1 MLPPLPQRPDRRRVP
16 VRPAGEIEIKGHD
29 MVYCAQCGAANA
41 YDVECCFA
49 CGLPLSAD
57 DATSSS
63 PALLHGRYRL
73 LHQLGSGGYG
83 AVYKAVDVLAGE
95 YPVALKIISLRGL
108 KPQDVID
115 ATDTFHRELNILSE
129 LRHRSLPC
137 LYEHFTDKDHWY
149 LVMEFIEGETLENLL
164 LMQHAPLSLLE
175 VCHIGMQLCS
185 VLEYLHTREP
195 AVIFRDLKP
204 ANVMITPFKQV
215 YLIDFG
221 TARLFK
227 PGRSRDTIALGSP
240 GYASPEQYGTAQ
252 TTPRSDIYSLGV
264 TLYQLLTG
272 IDPAH
277 DPFNFVPLVSV
288 NSSLPDELSV
298 LLSRMLSL
306 YPEERPASM
315 SEVKAA
321 LQDLS
326 VKCARRLPPLPGT
339 LSPFAQSDPR
349 FTPSEPFAVDEYAPI
364 IWSDSGETAGQ
375 VQMQQQ
381 PEAQPEKPLSLT
393 RRMVMVGLFSLAVC
407 GAGVLSQHA
416 SEETH
421 HRRDRH
427 HRHHPHSRMSTD
439 LGPTSVT
446 SLAWIAS
453 SGFLASRSTNGTLTV
468 ANAFS
473 GQNIT
478 SFTGPAQEGITA
490 FAAMHHSCQSSSL
503 LAIGLNGR
511 GVALWDGMSNLLVQ
525 QNRGTSFPSPVRALA
540 WSFDDRHLAVAEG
553 NQVHLFFYNPY
564 TSEFLLER
572 DLVGHDASVS
582 CLAWSP
588 DGSFLASGSED
599 QTIRLWSMDAGTSQ
613 VYLGHRGSIL
623 SLDWSRSYDPETFY
637 GLASCATDG
646 QIQIWRALDVAS
658 SGATINSSATLA
670 TLPDTQA
677 LSVAWTPSQPWLTF
691 ADMENGVMLWNRE
704 NLSSRA
710 IPFSTLARAERMVTE
725 PVTSVAWS
733 PDGTLLASGD
743 ALGAVNLW
751 YPKVPF

>member
-1 MLPPLPQRPDRRRVP
+1 
-16 VRPAGEIEIKGHD
+16 
-29 MVYCAQCGAANA
+29 VYCAQCGAANA

-57 DATSSS
+57 SATSSS
-63 PALLHGRYRL
+63 SALLHGRYRL

-137 LYEHFTDKDHWY
+137 LYEHFTDKEHWY

-164 LMQHAPLSLLE
+164 LTQSSSLSLLE

-252 TTPRSDIYSLGV
+252 TTPRSDIYSLGA
-264 TLYQLLTG
+264 TLHQLLTG

-277 DPFNFVPLVSV
+277 DPFNFAPLISV
-288 NSSLPDELSV
+288 NPSLPVELSV

-315 SEVKAA
+315 NEVKAA
-321 LQDLS
+321 LQDLA
-326 VKCARRLPPLPGT
+326 VKCARRLAPVSGT
-339 LSPFAQSDPR
+339 FSPFAQPDSR
-349 FTPSEPFAVDEYAPI
+349 FTPSEPFTVNEDAPI
-364 IWSDSGETAGQ
+364 IWSDSGETARQ
-375 VQMQQQ
+375 VQMQQ
-381 PEAQPEKPLSLT
+381 PREAQPEKPMSLS

-407 GAGVLSQHA
+407 GAGVLSQRA
-416 SEETH
+416 SEETQ
-421 HRRDRH
+421 HRRDRY
-427 HRHHPHSRMSTD
+427 HRHHRRSRMGAD
-439 LGPTSVT
+439 LSSTSVT

-453 SGFLASRSTNGTLTV
+453 SGFLASRSTNGTLIV

-490 FAAMHHSCQSSSL
+490 FAAMHHSCQSSL
-503 LAIGLNGR
+503 LAIGLNGH
-511 GVALWDGMSNLLVQ
+511 GIALWDSMSNLLVQ
-525 QNRGTSFPSPVRALA
+525 QGKGTSFSAPVRALA

-553 NQVHLFFYNPY
+553 NQIHLFSYHPY

-599 QTIRLWSMDAGTSQ
+599 QTIRLWSMDSDTSQ

-623 SLDWSRSYDPETFY
+623 SIDWSLAYDPETFY

-646 QIQIWRALDVAS
+646 QVQ
-658 SGATINSSATLA
+658 
-670 TLPDTQA
+670 
-677 LSVAWTPSQPWLTF
+677 
-691 ADMENGVMLWNRE
+691 
-704 NLSSRA
+704 
-710 IPFSTLARAERMVTE
+710 
-725 PVTSVAWS
+725 
-733 PDGTLLASGD
+733 
-743 ALGAVNLW
+743 
-751 YPKVPF
+751 